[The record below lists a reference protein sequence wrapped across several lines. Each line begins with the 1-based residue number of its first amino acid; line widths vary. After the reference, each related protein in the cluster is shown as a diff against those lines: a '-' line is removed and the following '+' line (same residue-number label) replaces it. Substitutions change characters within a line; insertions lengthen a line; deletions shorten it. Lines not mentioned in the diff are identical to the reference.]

1 MLVNEAAE
9 WLTGELEAE
18 RTDARIV
25 VETFFGQD
33 VERPQIAPTEAAA
46 RQTISSH
53 GDAGRALQSVPR
65 ATDVFAELRR
75 RHLIDMLVKEAL
87 AGYLMTAPH
96 NLGDHLRLML
106 GDPAKNEKC
115 GFGANVV
122 EKVERR
128 VRVPL
133 YTAFES

>member
-1 MLVNEAAE
+1 MVDR
-9 WLTGELEAE
+9 
-18 RTDARIV
+18 RTRSRADGCSIV

-33 VERPQIAPTEAAA
+33 VERPQIAPTEPP
-46 RQTISSH
+46 R
-53 GDAGRALQSVPR
+53 GRRYPLTATPDALQSVPR

-96 NLGDHLRLML
+96 NLGDHLLLML

-133 YTAFES
+133 YTAFNRDQ